1 MDLSLFYFVFTIFIL
16 LPTADQAEFNL
27 DSDPTSRRLLF
38 FGRFNFSLGEKKS
51 DHVSSLL
58 KSSSSPSK
66 HVRTNQKPG
75 VTVVYVRPQ
84 TSNELGKQ
92 VRSFSH
98 LLKPKL
104 VKKQEQTKVTKIK
117 LQQKKPKAKKA
128 IKKKNATPNNTK
140 TRELVA
146 INDEERDRCR
156 ALLHIDQETI
166 VTPIKKSKKIK
177 VPKKLKPSKEHN
189 VTTEAKKKVVTP
201 TKPLPVKNDKQKSQ
215 KSKPEKINV
224 KSISNEKKKPT
235 NKPSETQP
243 STPPPPPPTINQ
255 APKNAQT
262 PPPKPST
269 PPLPPPPPPP
279 ISETSTKSKRE
290 KAPPIIAAPLD
301 VNDEINIDHNEKN
314 NSVVDRAYHFVRNMF
329 QLSDDIL
336 ENNYTHEDDQILS
349 SINEEQHRQSRK
361 LLSIDAEEE
370 IILNDNDRHDWDFDE
385 LNEKPSFVSFNELPL
400 SYVNVLKRQLLSVKK
415 TKGSIP
421 TEDSFVRSKRTNSAA
436 NKPKVGWAYRYRIS
450 RFLAN
455 QKSKRSVHG
464 RKPIGGGNSH
474 PPSAINKKISSS
486 AHTKFS
492 KRKLLGFE
500 SDDES
505 DSNTNYISN
514 EDIVN
519 TVSITQDFVPK
530 RQLFAAKKAVV
541 HEEQTDDEH
550 NIEKVNERRRKKSYE
565 AITDPVEIVS
575 SYERGLFKPRVGW
588 QFRYRVSRYID
599 SLRQNIREDQE
610 RLKLGLEA
618 IKRKTPQELSGRRKR
633 VLDKPFAS
641 EEKEVEPPA
650 EDNKPTVGWR
660 YRYRIS
666 KMLEAK
672 ARGEYIDDEEEK
684 RQARLDPK
692 RKQSGLGKPIDDND
706 ECVEWEYDNLDPE
719 LRKISEEGR
728 RVGWAYRYRV
738 RRKLDELKRQQAE
751 NGIAFDLETLTSELD
766 KKRATTPTTTM
777 AVPTE
782 TEAEVTKKSVGW
794 QYRYRVSKML
804 EAQKREAAEAQLK
817 GKKDDHIPLHERL
830 DPELARLT
838 PEERVVGWQYRY
850 RIRRKLDAIKDATRE
865 SHAGKHRKH
874 RRDKEKILKKV
885 EESIET
891 ILNIDDIDETPFME
905 YFRRSSSYI
914 LFGLLPAGRKSICLL
929 PLPVKFSF
937 CYENAEL
944 TDTLASTTKTTS
956 TTTTTTAAAT
966 TITTTVET
974 DFTKPTASKKTRTKK
989 EKRSEKQ
996 SVPSRSIQSDASVE
1010 TIVKSVVKPV
1020 SKTPVKTIEKP
1031 QKKPVRQRLQ
1041 SSTRYQNDE
1050 QVRHFDEEEQPIKKV
1065 IGVDSQRNKNK
1076 KQNQIIG
1083 KEVKVKQKNSQAT
1096 PLPVTT
1102 TTSSSP
1108 IKTTTS
1114 SPAVEAPATK
1124 PTPKTTIAPPP
1135 PPAVETPLSTTT
1147 PAPLRSIS
1155 EIIQEEATT
1164 FVTTKITYPEE
1175 TTEEIN
1181 EANENLQPT
1190 ITTTT
1195 TTTSTPSAP
1204 SNDDTLSD
1212 EDDSESS
1219 LSDTDSDSDSDSE
1232 STSTEDSNDTDDNA
1246 DLSPMKKMKQMYEN
1260 AKESVHDVFDLHD
1273 EKDSP

>member
-1 MDLSLFYFVFTIFIL
+1 MDLSLFYFLFTIFIL

-27 DSDPTSRRLLF
+27 DSCPTSRRLLF
-38 FGRFNFSLGEKKS
+38 FGRFNFSLGEKKV

-66 HVRTNQKPG
+66 HVRRDQKPG

-84 TSNELGKQ
+84 TSSELGKK

-104 VKKQEQTKVTKIK
+104 VKKEEQTTVKNIK
-117 LQQKKPKAKKA
+117 LQQKKTKVKKA
-128 IKKKNATPNNTK
+128 IQKKKATQHNTK
-140 TRELVA
+140 TRDLVA

-166 VTPIKKSKKIK
+166 VTPIKKSKKTK
-177 VPKKLKPSKEHN
+177 DPKKLKPSKERN
-189 VTTEAKKKVVTP
+189 VTTEAKIKVVTP

-215 KSKPEKINV
+215 KSKPEKVNT
-224 KSISNEKKKPT
+224 KSTSNEKKKPT

-243 STPPPPPPTINQ
+243 LTPPLPPPTINQ
-255 APKNAQT
+255 APKKPQT
-262 PPPKPST
+262 PPPTPPKSST
-269 PPLPPPPPPP
+269 PPLPPPPPP
-279 ISETSTKSKRE
+279 ISQTSTKSKRE
-290 KAPPIIAAPLD
+290 KAPPNIAAPSD
-301 VNDEINIDHNEKN
+301 VNEEINIDHNEKN

-336 ENNYTHEDDQILS
+336 ENNYTHDDDQILS

-361 LLSIDAEEE
+361 LLSIDDEEE

-421 TEDSFVRSKRTNSAA
+421 TEDSFIRSKKTNSAA
-436 NKPKVGWAYRYRIS
+436 NKPKVGWTYRYRIS
-450 RFLAN
+450 RFLADK
-455 QKSKRSVHG
+455 KSKRSVHD
-464 RKPIGGGNSH
+464 RKPIGGGKIH

-505 DSNTNYISN
+505 DSHTNYISN

-530 RQLFAAKKAVV
+530 RQLFAAKKVVV
-541 HEEQTDDEH
+541 HEEETEDEH

-565 AITDPVEIVS
+565 EITDPVEIVS

-641 EEKEVEPPA
+641 EEQEVAPPA

-684 RQARLDPK
+684 RQARLDPQ
-692 RKQSGLGKPIDDND
+692 RKQSGLGKPINDDD

-766 KKRATTPTTTM
+766 KKEATTPTITT

-782 TEAEVTKKSVGW
+782 SEAEVNKKSVGW

-817 GKKDDHIPLHERL
+817 DKKDDHVPLHERL

-838 PEERVVGWQYRY
+838 PEERAVGWQYRY

-865 SHAGKHRKH
+865 SQAGKHRKH

-937 CYENAEL
+937 CYENAEV
-944 TDTLASTTKTTS
+944 TDTLASTTTTTTS
-956 TTTTTTAAAT
+956 TTTTA
-966 TITTTVET
+966 ET
-974 DFTKPTASKKTRTKK
+974 DFTKRTSSKKTRTKK
-989 EKRSEKQ
+989 EKRSPKQ
-996 SVPSRSIQSDASVE
+996 SVPSSSIKSGTSDE
-1010 TIVKSVVKPV
+1010 TIVESVVKPV

-1083 KEVKVKQKNSQAT
+1083 KEVKVKQKNSQTT

-1102 TTSSSP
+1102 TTSSSR
-1108 IKTTTS
+1108 IKTATS
-1114 SPAVEAPATK
+1114 SPVVEAPVTK
-1124 PTPKTTIAPPP
+1124 PTPKTTTAPPSP
-1135 PPAVETPLSTTT
+1135 PPVVETPLSTTT

-1164 FVTTKITYPEE
+1164 FVTTKATYPEE
-1175 TTEEIN
+1175 TAEEIN
-1181 EANENLQPT
+1181 EANENLQLT

-1195 TTTSTPSAP
+1195 TITSTPSPP
-1204 SNDDTLSD
+1204 SNDNALSD

-1219 LSDTDSDSDSDSE
+1219 LSDTDSGSDSDSDSE
-1232 STSTEDSNDTDDNA
+1232 SSSTEDSNDTDDNA

-1260 AKESVHDVFDLHD
+1260 AKESVQDVFDLQD
-1273 EKDSP
+1273 EKDSS